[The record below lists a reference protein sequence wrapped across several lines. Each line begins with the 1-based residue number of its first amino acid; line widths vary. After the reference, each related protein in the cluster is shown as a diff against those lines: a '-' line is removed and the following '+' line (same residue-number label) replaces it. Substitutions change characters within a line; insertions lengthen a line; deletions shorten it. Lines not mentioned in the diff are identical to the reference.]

1 MSSESQL
8 TDLPGIPASIRAT
21 NPDLYKALV
30 KLRESVQIT
39 RGFRGNE
46 LDRAL
51 TLRDVQGG
59 VIPAGGLGGS
69 STPGPTGPAGPP
81 GPPGEGV
88 EEPDL
93 TPPPTPTGLAA
104 VAGFTKIQISWDN
117 PVYTQGHGHARTNIY
132 ATSQAVGSSDPPPV
146 FADAIKVASTSVNQ
160 FALVTNLSVK
170 WFIWIKWESVDGVES
185 VSPAGGTN
193 GVQAQTGKIGN
204 VDLGPLIVEAGNL
217 ADGSVSATKLAN
229 GAVGLT
235 KFAAG
240 LTPVE
245 IVGSLPTTGN
255 FAGRM
260 AVLTTDGK
268 LYRYVG
274 GAWTRQVE
282 AVDVSGQLTD
292 AQLQAISAAKVTGQL
307 VASQIADAAITASKL
322 SVAIGGGNLLTN
334 SSFEADSNG
343 DGIPDGW
350 AAYASLTAVVRSSTV
365 AKHGGFSIRA
375 TCSGAGTPRIINT
388 SNRPF
393 VPAGQKFSASAWI
406 YSTISST
413 AHLNVKQYTAPVGG
427 SETATIIL
435 NTTLA
440 LPANTWVRV
449 EGVATQ
455 TADSY
460 LAINIGLHDS
470 APPAGT
476 FFYIDAAQ
484 VEFGDVATA
493 YAPRPDEILPGSV
506 NSTEI
511 ADGAIS
517 AIKTN
522 IAAISAATGNLNA
535 GTVNAVQIVNNAVTS
550 LALAAGAVT
559 AAKTAIAAIDSSSGN
574 LVANSVTATQIAA
587 GAVVAGKIAADAVT
601 ANEIAANSIGA
612 TEIAAG
618 AVTTAKL
625 AAGAVTAN
633 EIAADAVTSAKIVAG
648 AVVAGKIAANAV
660 GANEIAAN
668 VITANKLVLTNTA
681 NLADNPSLELGT
693 VGWSLAGSAAVVN
706 DPANAFIGNWVLQR
720 TSTAND
726 QIAIATNT
734 QRFTVVPSERYYL
747 RGYVK
752 SSSGATGTAEWRIL
766 WRDKDGVSVGST
778 TLSWTPGTTW
788 TMKDAIGTAPASA
801 VYGEVQAVSRL
812 QTAGTWYW
820 DHVTVTR
827 GVSGELIVDGA
838 VTAIKIAANT
848 ITAAQIAAGAITANE
863 LAANSV
869 TATQLSA
876 GAVTT
881 AKLAA
886 GAVTANE
893 LAANSVVA
901 GKVAAGAINA
911 DQLVAGA
918 VRTDK
923 LLVTGRGAELN
934 ADPNAM
940 DSSAW
945 NALLGTSQPQFVTGL
960 TDIPSGGTTAMQNAT
975 GAQSFAFCSELI
987 PIDQAKNY
995 RAQVA
1000 LKRQAGSGDA
1010 TYCAVAWYDAAGTFL
1025 ASNIAQPTGAGS
1037 PAGWSNG
1044 TFSYFGLL
1052 GGSAPTTWT
1061 QYTTSFGPSEVA
1073 KIPSNAKFMRI
1084 GALLNNTGV
1093 GGVQIR
1099 ATGIRLTEKAAA
1111 DLIVDGSIV
1120 ATKLAAG
1127 AIAVGSAAIANG
1139 AITNA
1144 MLGTAIVDTAN
1155 IADASIVNGKIA
1167 NLAVDSAKIA
1177 AAAITTAKIG
1187 DLQVTGAKIADAT
1200 IGNAKIT
1207 ALDAGK
1213 ITTGTLDA
1221 ARIAAGSI
1229 NADRITAGTITTDRI
1244 VAGAVTAVNEPAYL
1258 ETDTNIP
1265 DTATGFDT
1273 GVVSAGS
1280 FGMTGVKTIYDG
1292 VAKVFVA
1299 VNNATISNM
1308 RIQARLYVDGVE
1320 RFEGRITTPVIPLN
1334 SSRFIEVAIPLT
1346 WIGTLSAGTRNFQV
1360 RVIGSFFDNTGTAQT
1375 SGSSPGRF
1383 YSVAFNGKV
1392 QENKV

>member
-1 MSSESQL
+1 MSATQSFVK
-8 TDLPGIPASIRAT
+8 DLPAIPDEIRRS
-21 NPDLYKALV
+21 NPELHKALV
-30 KLRESVQIT
+30 KLREAVQVS
-39 RGFRGNE
+39 RGFRGDP

-51 TLRDVQGG
+51 TLRDVADQT
-59 VIPAGGLGGS
+59 IPSGGLGGS
-69 STPGPTGPAGPP
+69 TTPGPTGPAGPP
-81 GPPGEGV
+81 GPPGAGV
-88 EEPDL
+88 DPPDL

-104 VAGFTKIQISWDN
+104 VAGFTKIQITWDA

-132 ATSQAVGSSDPPPV
+132 AASQAVGSSDPPPV
-146 FADAIKVASTSVNQ
+146 FGDAVKVASTTVNQ

-245 IVGSLPTTGN
+245 IVSTLPSTGN

-260 AVLTTDGK
+260 AILTTDGK
-268 LYRYVG
+268 LYRYTS
-274 GAWTRQVE
+274 GAWTRFVE
-282 AVDVSGQLTD
+282 SADITGQLTD

-307 VASQIADAAITASKL
+307 VASQLAVS
-322 SVAIGGGNLLTN
+322 IGGGNLITN
-334 SSFEADSNG
+334 SSFEVDTNG
-343 DGIPDGW
+343 DGWSDGW
-350 AAYASLTAVVRSSTV
+350 GIYTGVTTPSLVSDARHGSKAQRVLTTGGVLVPRVNQQTSRPPVEAGATYRLSCWMKAPAGNTLFLSGKVTAASNGGTELWQAPGTTAAATGAWQRLVTTIQPGNTGYFMSTPGLT
-365 AKHGGFSIRA
+365 
-375 TCSGAGTPRIINT
+375 GTPA
-388 SNRPF
+388 
-393 VPAGQKFSASAWI
+393 AG
-406 YSTISST
+406 
-413 AHLNVKQYTAPVGG
+413 
-427 SETATIIL
+427 
-435 NTTLA
+435 
-440 LPANTWVRV
+440 V
-449 EGVATQ
+449 E
-455 TADSY
+455 
-460 LAINIGLHDS
+460 LL
-470 APPAGT
+470 
-476 FFYIDAAQ
+476 IDAIQ
-484 VEFGDVATA
+484 LEVGDIETS
-493 YAPRPDEILPGSV
+493 YAPRPDEILPGSI

-535 GTVNAVQIVNNAVTS
+535 GTVNAAQLVANAVTS
-550 LALAAGAVT
+550 TALAAGAVT
-559 AAKTAIAAIDSSSGN
+559 AAKTAVAAIDPSSGN

-587 GAVVAGKIAADAVT
+587 GAVVAGKIAANAVT

-633 EIAADAVTSAKIVAG
+633 EIAADAVTAAKIVAG
-648 AVVAGKIAANAV
+648 AVVAGKIAAGAV
-660 GANEIAAN
+660 SATEIA
-668 VITANKLVLTNTA
+668 
-681 NLADNPSLELGT
+681 
-693 VGWSLAGSAAVVN
+693 
-706 DPANAFIGNWVLQR
+706 
-720 TSTAND
+720 
-726 QIAIATNT
+726 
-734 QRFTVVPSERYYL
+734 
-747 RGYVK
+747 
-752 SSSGATGTAEWRIL
+752 
-766 WRDKDGVSVGST
+766 
-778 TLSWTPGTTW
+778 
-788 TMKDAIGTAPASA
+788 
-801 VYGEVQAVSRL
+801 
-812 QTAGTWYW
+812 
-820 DHVTVTR
+820 
-827 GVSGELIVDGA
+827 
-838 VTAIKIAANT
+838 
-848 ITAAQIAAGAITANE
+848 
-863 LAANSV
+863 
-869 TATQLSA
+869 A

-886 GAVTANE
+886 AAVTANEIAAGAVVADKIAANAVTTPKLEAGAVTTAKLAVGAVTANE
-893 LAANSVVA
+893 LAANSVIA
-901 GKVAAGAINA
+901 GKIAAGAVNA

-945 NALLGTSQPQFVTGL
+945 NALSGTSQPQFVSGL
-960 TDIPSGGTTAMQNAT
+960 TDIPSGGSTAMQNAT
-975 GAQSFAFCSELI
+975 GSSSFAFCSELI
-987 PIDQAKNY
+987 PVDQAKNY
-995 RAQVA
+995 RAQVV

-1010 TYCAVAWYDAAGTFL
+1010 TYCAIAWYDAAGTFL
-1025 ASNIAQPTGAGS
+1025 ASNQSQPTGAGN

-1044 TFSYFGLL
+1044 TFSYFGLT

-1061 QYTTSFGPSEVA
+1061 PYTTSFGPAEVA

-1099 ATGIRLTEKAAA
+1099 ATGIRLAEKAAA

-1139 AITNA
+1139 AISNA

-1187 DLQVTGAKIADAT
+1187 DLQVTGAKIANAT
-1200 IGNAKIT
+1200 IVDANIGSLNASKII
-1207 ALDAGK
+1207 AG
-1213 ITTGTLDA
+1213 TMDA
-1221 ARIAAGSI
+1221 A
-1229 NADRITAGTITTDRI
+1229 RITAGTITTDRI
-1244 VAGAVTAVNEPAYL
+1244 QVGAATASAAQGDEFEGVTISAGSETFTTSAYTIIPSFVCTGAAVTAMATVSGAIALSNTNVASVNVVAHILRDGATIL
-1258 ETDTNIP
+1258 ETSFARVGVYPVAAGRQAGFCIP
-1265 DTATGFDT
+1265 VLWRGTPA
-1273 GVVSAGS
+1273 AGAHS
-1280 FGMTGVKTIYDG
+1280 
-1292 VAKVFVA
+1292 
-1299 VNNATISNM
+1299 
-1308 RIQARLYVDGVE
+1308 
-1320 RFEGRITTPVIPLN
+1320 
-1334 SSRFIEVAIPLT
+1334 
-1346 WIGTLSAGTRNFQV
+1346 FQV
-1360 RVIGSFFDNTGTAQT
+1360 QLSFQWFGADGFPVQSDGSCNLR
-1375 SGSSPGRF
+1375 P
-1383 YSVAFNGKV
+1383 YVVV